1 MIQYIKVTIS
11 LILSLLAICLY
22 LKLRGVERKY
32 CMVGMMLST
41 AGDVFMTD
49 VLKLGSI
56 GTYPGAAF
64 FILAHIVYAF
74 CFFRAGKKY
83 GITLKNKGFY
93 AGILLAVSA
102 AVLLTVLMF
111 LKTGTMQPMYLPLLL
126 YLVFIGI
133 NLVSQF
139 SFGYG
144 KRGRCIFL
152 IPAMTL
158 FLISDFL
165 VFLPMLSV
173 LSESVGYN
181 ILIWVFYVPAQL
193 LIILCNTDDRISQ
206 RRLEKTDQRPVH

>member
-1 MIQYIKVTIS
+1 MIQYIKVVIS
-11 LILSLLAICLY
+11 LLLSLLAICLY
-22 LKLRGVERKY
+22 LKRGGEERKH
-32 CMVGMMLST
+32 CLTGMLLSS

-56 GTYPGAAF
+56 GIYPGAAF

-74 CFFRAGKKY
+74 CFFKAGKKY
-83 GITLKNKGFY
+83 GIPLKNKGFC
-93 AGILLAVSA
+93 AGIVMMASA
-102 AVLLTVLMF
+102 TVLLTVLM
-111 LKTGTMQPMYLPLLL
+111 LLQTKALQQMYLPLLL
-126 YLVFIGI
+126 YLAFIGI
-133 NLVSQF
+133 DLVSQF

-152 IPAMTL
+152 IPAMTF

-193 LIILCNTDDRISQ
+193 LIILCNTDDTVSVNR
-206 RRLEKTDQRPVH
+206 KMVNT